1 MLILVLFSRL
11 FSVFF
16 TLDLRVKPDTS
27 LYNQREICM
36 NRQTVLSNELRKLVE
51 SRMKSNL
58 EGIEQTLLQIFG
70 AQKLG
75 LEEMRDTI
83 KSLEESFDLL
93 SQKWNLQI
101 LYILFLRETTGF
113 GELKKI
119 LRVNSRTLSDKLK
132 ILNRYDFIKRSVD
145 EGPPLRVGYSLTIK
159 GRNTILLALPFLY
172 YASANLA

>member
-1 MLILVLFSRL
+1 MSH
-11 FSVFF
+11 
-16 TLDLRVKPDTS
+16 
-27 LYNQREICM
+27 
-36 NRQTVLSNELRKLVE
+36 QTVLSDELRKLVE
-51 SRMKSNL
+51 SRMKSNI
-58 EGIEQTLLQIFG
+58 EGIEQTLRQIFVS
-70 AQKLG
+70 QKLG
-75 LEEMRDTI
+75 LEELKATI

-132 ILNRYDFIKRSVD
+132 ILNRYGFIKRSVD
-145 EGPPLRVGYSLTIK
+145 QGPPLRVGYSLTNK

-172 YASANLA
+172 YATSNLT

>member
-1 MLILVLFSRL
+1 
-11 FSVFF
+11 
-16 TLDLRVKPDTS
+16 
-27 LYNQREICM
+27 M
-36 NRQTVLSNELRKLVE
+36 NHQAVLSNELRKLVE
-51 SRMKSNL
+51 SRMKSNI
-58 EGIEQTLLQIFG
+58 EGIEQTLRQIFG
-70 AQKLG
+70 TQKLG
-75 LEEMRDTI
+75 LEELRETI

-132 ILNRYDFIKRSVD
+132 ILNRYSFIKRSVD
-145 EGPPLRVGYSLTIK
+145 HGPPLRVGYSLTCK

-172 YASANLA
+172 YATSNLT

>member
-1 MLILVLFSRL
+1 M
-11 FSVFF
+11 
-16 TLDLRVKPDTS
+16 KP
-27 LYNQREICM
+27 QA
-36 NRQTVLSNELRKLVE
+36 VLSNELRKLVE

-58 EGIEQTLLQIFG
+58 DGIEQTLQQIFG

-75 LEEMRDTI
+75 LEELRETI
-83 KSLEESFDLL
+83 KGLEESFDLL

-101 LYILFLRETTGF
+101 LYILFLRETAGF

-132 ILNRYDFIKRSVD
+132 ILNQLDNIRRSVD
-145 EGPPLRVGYSLTIK
+145 QGPPLRVEYSLTTK

-172 YASANLA
+172 YASSNLT